1 MDTSQQSFILVLNL
15 RSSMGYDL
23 HKIIGQMPVWIS
35 DINTAAPGLIDNYL
49 VTTYLQY
56 RTTYYMQNKI
66 FSTPSA
72 LFEYLDGLVISI
84 GDTDQP
90 TISAINSAQ
99 SFSSLMHPLSVVYVF
114 ADSAASDATVFNPK
128 LSSDSPEML
137 AVQQTLAWKNKI
149 AIFLSETDSAP
160 IDYFGDYFDVFR
172 RMVSATHG
180 DLIVFEK
187 ENIIEMMDGL
197 LPYYYRME
205 NMAAL
210 YGVNPQ
216 DDIEVDLRADYTT
229 QVIYVLI
236 TSDNST
242 VPGVLNQNG
251 VQPPI
256 EASGKFYKL
265 IRTTVSDTTKI
276 EITSKRQSN
285 VNVRIWINSP
295 NTAFLAAHSDPSV
308 DVGSAVVSSG
318 IQTYATA
325 YVSGFS
331 KLSAISY
338 ATFSG
343 SGKLIASTL
352 YGNLSR
358 TAECSFPLI
367 FPASAAT
374 CEPGPF
380 TQIITIFSDSGVYY
394 RIVPGF
400 CAEPD
405 YPAET
410 PFQCFNGGTLSGG
423 SCVCSSLF
431 TGPNCAVPIC
441 LNGGEVEKF
450 PGNGRPLCE
459 CPGGYG
465 GDHCDILSC
474 ASSSPNNFD
483 ASKRSLAVIIQNTF
497 SQAEVNSNI
506 QSGLTALLQLMGQ
519 ADAFNEYI
527 VSTFNMPNVQSQP
540 HETVLVSQY
549 ANSSSFLKAVTSSA
563 IGYQNSQSVTQPS
576 FDALLLTINSISY
589 DKSSVFLFTD
599 SAPNA
604 NTSRTRMT
612 NIVEAAVERQLQIN
626 IIITPPYQM
635 NNLCAKSVDLTD
647 YFTLALQTSGIV
659 LNLCQPFVENYPRD
673 IITEFLSG
681 YGMSHHHVESVQEAV
696 FNNCSG
702 VNPVQFFVD
711 NPTSQVYAFVNSA
724 TDESFRVQLSNN
736 DLAPDAYQ
744 LPSSVQTP
752 FFGMYEITSA
762 VQNTNGYTLYV
773 SAANNTSTGWCS
785 VRIVEKTQLAVYLGF
800 TTDPSRDSPSQTLRY
815 ATALHPVLHVSSQL
829 QSDVQPTL
837 MTFNID
843 GSTRYKAIGVRRMP
857 TCRYESFFEEVLT
870 CSEPNDY
877 FISTVLIKTNETTI
891 QRSQRVYCF
900 ADVGACL
907 NGGTINADNKCV
919 CPSNFNGGKCENPIC
934 QNDGLVVNFKCQCSA
949 SFTGEFCQYVV
960 CDNWNYLETH
970 DVRQHEFRQITFV
983 VERNIAMV
991 MPSIYLQ
998 QMIASFVAASE
1009 SNDIPKQYSLI
1020 TFDENVVTNVVSTS
1034 NADRFLNAFNNAL
1047 NNFTNSN
1054 PISTKLVDAI
1064 QEAYKISIQ
1073 PPSLIYAFTSHNASK
1088 VSTSFLKQQLGIQV
1102 NVFFMQTTD
1111 FPQQPSGF
1119 YVPMIVRQSGGRL
1132 LPLTVLA
1139 TRNVRQLNFIKS

>member
-1 MDTSQQSFILVLNL
+1 
-15 RSSMGYDL
+15 
-23 HKIIGQMPVWIS
+23 
-35 DINTAAPGLIDNYL
+35 
-49 VTTYLQY
+49 
-56 RTTYYMQNKI
+56 
-66 FSTPSA
+66 
-72 LFEYLDGLVISI
+72 
-84 GDTDQP
+84 
-90 TISAINSAQ
+90 
-99 SFSSLMHPLSVVYVF
+99 
-114 ADSAASDATVFNPK
+114 
-128 LSSDSPEML
+128 
-137 AVQQTLAWKNKI
+137 
-149 AIFLSETDSAP
+149 
-160 IDYFGDYFDVFR
+160 
-172 RMVSATHG
+172 
-180 DLIVFEK
+180 
-187 ENIIEMMDGL
+187 
-197 LPYYYRME
+197 
-205 NMAAL
+205 
-210 YGVNPQ
+210 
-216 DDIEVDLRADYTT
+216 
-229 QVIYVLI
+229 
-236 TSDNST
+236 
-242 VPGVLNQNG
+242 
-251 VQPPI
+251 
-256 EASGKFYKL
+256 
-265 IRTTVSDTTKI
+265 
-276 EITSKRQSN
+276 
-285 VNVRIWINSP
+285 
-295 NTAFLAAHSDPSV
+295 
-308 DVGSAVVSSG
+308 
-318 IQTYATA
+318 
-325 YVSGFS
+325 
-331 KLSAISY
+331 
-338 ATFSG
+338 
-343 SGKLIASTL
+343 
-352 YGNLSR
+352 
-358 TAECSFPLI
+358 
-367 FPASAAT
+367 
-374 CEPGPF
+374 
-380 TQIITIFSDSGVYY
+380 
-394 RIVPGF
+394 
-400 CAEPD
+400 
-405 YPAET
+405 
-410 PFQCFNGGTLSGG
+410 
-423 SCVCSSLF
+423 
-431 TGPNCAVPIC
+431 
-441 LNGGEVEKF
+441 
-450 PGNGRPLCE
+450 
-459 CPGGYG
+459 
-465 GDHCDILSC
+465 
-474 ASSSPNNFD
+474 
-483 ASKRSLAVIIQNTF
+483 
-497 SQAEVNSNI
+497 
-506 QSGLTALLQLMGQ
+506 
-519 ADAFNEYI
+519 
-527 VSTFNMPNVQSQP
+527 
-540 HETVLVSQY
+540 
-549 ANSSSFLKAVTSSA
+549 
-563 IGYQNSQSVTQPS
+563 
-576 FDALLLTINSISY
+576 
-589 DKSSVFLFTD
+589 
-599 SAPNA
+599 
-604 NTSRTRMT
+604 
-612 NIVEAAVERQLQIN
+612 
-626 IIITPPYQM
+626 
-635 NNLCAKSVDLTD
+635 
-647 YFTLALQTSGIV
+647 
-659 LNLCQPFVENYPRD
+659 
-673 IITEFLSG
+673 
-681 YGMSHHHVESVQEAV
+681 MSHHHVESVQEAV

-1139 TRNVRQLNFIKS
+1139 TRNIADVLISAISENALIDDDGFNDCSSPQTVEFFVESTAARVVLDITGNGVSVAGAVSIFDGKGAPVNFTAANALLSDSAALVVELGKFNLQQAKAAGGQWTVSLSTVSGSCFIQVRADSPVHVIPGFTSSRGDDFVKSGPFSKLGTNSSVYVTARVTNSLVSNYGVSMDSMTIFEADYSAPWNDRPLMGTSVHLRDPRWCSSQFITDDFTSPTTTYQRYAFFGTDANGTKFQRTFFFSQPTQSDSQAQCLYGNRNSFGECNCDSRHSGDYCDERVCMNGGTPSVGVCVCANGFTGDFCENGITRSTMTSPTVSLQ

>member
-1 MDTSQQSFILVLNL
+1 MTRQQ
-15 RSSMGYDL
+15 
-23 HKIIGQMPVWIS
+23 
-35 DINTAAPGLIDNYL
+35 LIDKLTESQALKLY
-49 VTTYLQY
+49 YFSKQG
-56 RTTYYMQNKI
+56 TTYYMQNKI

-483 ASKRSLAVIIQNTF
+483 ASKRSLAV
-497 SQAEVNSNI
+497 NSNI

-673 IITEFLSG
+673 IITE
-681 YGMSHHHVESVQEAV
+681 A
-696 FNNCSG
+696 
-702 VNPVQFFVD
+702 
-711 NPTSQVYAFVNSA
+711 
-724 TDESFRVQLSNN
+724 R
-736 DLAPDAYQ
+736 
-744 LPSSVQTP
+744 
-752 FFGMYEITSA
+752 
-762 VQNTNGYTLYV
+762 
-773 SAANNTSTGWCS
+773 
-785 VRIVEKTQLAVYLGF
+785 
-800 TTDPSRDSPSQTLRY
+800 
-815 ATALHPVLHVSSQL
+815 
-829 QSDVQPTL
+829 
-837 MTFNID
+837 
-843 GSTRYKAIGVRRMP
+843 
-857 TCRYESFFEEVLT
+857 
-870 CSEPNDY
+870 
-877 FISTVLIKTNETTI
+877 
-891 QRSQRVYCF
+891 
-900 ADVGACL
+900 
-907 NGGTINADNKCV
+907 
-919 CPSNFNGGKCENPIC
+919 
-934 QNDGLVVNFKCQCSA
+934 
-949 SFTGEFCQYVV
+949 
-960 CDNWNYLETH
+960 
-970 DVRQHEFRQITFV
+970 
-983 VERNIAMV
+983 
-991 MPSIYLQ
+991 
-998 QMIASFVAASE
+998 
-1009 SNDIPKQYSLI
+1009 
-1020 TFDENVVTNVVSTS
+1020 
-1034 NADRFLNAFNNAL
+1034 
-1047 NNFTNSN
+1047 
-1054 PISTKLVDAI
+1054 
-1064 QEAYKISIQ
+1064 
-1073 PPSLIYAFTSHNASK
+1073 
-1088 VSTSFLKQQLGIQV
+1088 SFLCL
-1102 NVFFMQTTD
+1102 
-1111 FPQQPSGF
+1111 
-1119 YVPMIVRQSGGRL
+1119 
-1132 LPLTVLA
+1132 
-1139 TRNVRQLNFIKS
+1139 

>member
-1 MDTSQQSFILVLNL
+1 
-15 RSSMGYDL
+15 
-23 HKIIGQMPVWIS
+23 
-35 DINTAAPGLIDNYL
+35 
-49 VTTYLQY
+49 
-56 RTTYYMQNKI
+56 
-66 FSTPSA
+66 
-72 LFEYLDGLVISI
+72 
-84 GDTDQP
+84 
-90 TISAINSAQ
+90 
-99 SFSSLMHPLSVVYVF
+99 
-114 ADSAASDATVFNPK
+114 
-128 LSSDSPEML
+128 
-137 AVQQTLAWKNKI
+137 
-149 AIFLSETDSAP
+149 
-160 IDYFGDYFDVFR
+160 
-172 RMVSATHG
+172 
-180 DLIVFEK
+180 
-187 ENIIEMMDGL
+187 MMDGL

-205 NMAAL
+205 NMVAL

-251 VQPPI
+251 VQPAI

-308 DVGSAVVSSG
+308 DVGSAVVSS
-318 IQTYATA
+318 
-325 YVSGFS
+325 
-331 KLSAISY
+331 
-338 ATFSG
+338 
-343 SGKLIASTL
+343 
-352 YGNLSR
+352 
-358 TAECSFPLI
+358 
-367 FPASAAT
+367 
-374 CEPGPF
+374 
-380 TQIITIFSDSGVYY
+380 
-394 RIVPGF
+394 
-400 CAEPD
+400 D

-431 TGPNCAVPIC
+431 TGLNCAVPIC

-465 GDHCDILSC
+465 GDHCDIC
-474 ASSSPNNFD
+474 
-483 ASKRSLAVIIQNTF
+483 
-497 SQAEVNSNI
+497 
-506 QSGLTALLQLMGQ
+506 
-519 ADAFNEYI
+519 
-527 VSTFNMPNVQSQP
+527 QP

-647 YFTLALQTSGIV
+647 YFTLALQTVGTLV
-659 LNLCQPFVENYPRD
+659 T
-673 IITEFLSG
+673 TEDHSPSTLQFLSG

-702 VNPVQFFVD
+702 VNQVQFFVD

-773 SAANNTSTGWCS
+773 SPANNTSTGWCS

-877 FISTVLIKTNETTI
+877 FIST
-891 QRSQRVYCF
+891 
-900 ADVGACL
+900 
-907 NGGTINADNKCV
+907 
-919 CPSNFNGGKCENPIC
+919 
-934 QNDGLVVNFKCQCSA
+934 
-949 SFTGEFCQYVV
+949 
-960 CDNWNYLETH
+960 
-970 DVRQHEFRQITFV
+970 ITFV

-1111 FPQQPSGF
+1111 FPQQPNGF

-1139 TRNVRQLNFIKS
+1139 TRNDCSSPQTVEFFVESTAARVVLDITGNGVSVAGAVSIFDGKGSLLIVLC